1 MNQWKKFLIGILT
14 VTLIVLSGA
23 ACAALFMGGFGM
35 PNLGYAETFENR
47 EESEKEEK
55 ARAEKGT
62 DASEKA
68 KAAGKT
74 DASEKAKTAGET
86 DASEKAKAAG
96 ETDASEKVK
105 TAGGTETPE
114 KKETSEEI
122 KASGRTKAAEKANVV
137 EEEEREKPP
146 VRIILETEAGPE
158 GTEESTRQAKEKE
171 DCVLLFAGDVY
182 LSSHVLNAYDRAGG
196 IHGVLD
202 EGIREEIAAS
212 DIFMVN
218 QEFPFTER
226 GTAAADKQFTFRLPI
241 ERMQLMN
248 EMGIDIV
255 TLANNHILDFG
266 PEGLLDSLD
275 ALDEAG
281 ILHVGGGKD
290 LEQAKRPEFIE
301 VKGRTIGFL
310 GTSRVYMDASWAA
323 GASHPGVFSTY
334 DSRQAVEAIRE
345 AKELCDYLVVYVHWG
360 VERETTPKEYQR
372 VMGREYID
380 AGADLVIGSHPH
392 VLQPMEYYEG
402 KPIVYSL
409 GNFVFGSSIPNTELF
424 KVTLREDGAE
434 ITEIPCTSSAGFTRL
449 K

>member
-1 MNQWKKFLIGILT
+1 MSQWKKLLIGMLT
-14 VTLIVLSGA
+14 VILIVLAGA
-23 ACAALFMGGFGM
+23 ACAVFFMDGFGT
-35 PNLGYAETFENR
+35 PGSKYAEAFENQK
-47 EESEKEEK
+47 ESETAEETATAEEEEK
-55 ARAEKGT
+55 ESRPVKITLETETVPENA
-62 DASEKA
+62 
-68 KAAGKT
+68 
-74 DASEKAKTAGET
+74 ET
-86 DASEKAKAAG
+86 DAGKA
-96 ETDASEKVK
+96 E
-105 TAGGTETPE
+105 
-114 KKETSEEI
+114 
-122 KASGRTKAAEKANVV
+122 
-137 EEEEREKPP
+137 
-146 VRIILETEAGPE
+146 
-158 GTEESTRQAKEKE
+158 EKE
-171 DCVLLFAGDVY
+171 DCILLFAGDVY
-182 LSSHVLNAYDRAGG
+182 LSNHVLNAYDKAGG

-226 GTAAADKQFTFRLPI
+226 GTAAADKQFTFRLPLD
-241 ERMQLMN
+241 RMHLMN

-266 PEGLLDSLD
+266 QDGLLDSLD

-290 LEQAKRPEFIE
+290 LEQAKKPEFIE

-323 GASHPGVFSTY
+323 GPGHPGVFSTY

-345 AKELCDYLVVYVHWG
+345 AKALCDYLVVYVHWG
-360 VERETTPKEYQR
+360 VEREITPKEYQR

-424 KVTLREDGAE
+424 KVTLKEDGAE
-434 ITEIPCTSSAGFTRL
+434 ITEIPCTSAAGFTRL

>member
-1 MNQWKKFLIGILT
+1 MSQWKKLLVGILT
-14 VTLIVLSGA
+14 VTLIILSGA
-23 ACAALFMGGFGM
+23 ACAALFMGGSGM
-35 PNLGYAETFENR
+35 PGPGYAETLESR
-47 EESEKEEK
+47 EE
-55 ARAEKGT
+55 
-62 DASEKA
+62 
-68 KAAGKT
+68 
-74 DASEKAKTAGET
+74 GET
-86 DASEKAKAAG
+86 ARKTEAAG
-96 ETDASEKVK
+96 ETEAAKKTEAAGETEVAGETEAAKKTKAGEEAKMPKEAK
-105 TAGGTETPE
+105 TA
-114 KKETSEEI
+114 KK
-122 KASGRTKAAEKANVV
+122 TKAAEEAKTAKKSKAAEKVGAK
-137 EEEEREKPP
+137 EEREGPP
-146 VRIILETEAGPE
+146 VRIILETEAVRE
-158 GTEESTRQAKEKE
+158 NMEEEARKAKEKE
-171 DCVLLFAGDVY
+171 DCILLFAGDVY
-182 LSSHVLNAYDRAGG
+182 LSGHVLNAYDKAGG

-226 GTAAADKQFTFRLPI
+226 GTAAADKQFTFRLPP
-241 ERMQLMN
+241 ERMQVMN
-248 EMGIDIV
+248 DMGIDIV

-310 GTSRVYMDASWAA
+310 GTSRVYMDAGWAA
-323 GASHPGVFSTY
+323 GPDHPGVFSTY

-345 AKELCDYLVVYVHWG
+345 ARELCDYLVVYVHWG

-392 VLQPMEYYEG
+392 VLQSLEYYEG

-424 KVTLREDGAE
+424 KVILKEEGAE
-434 ITEIPCTSSAGFTRL
+434 ITEIPCTSSAGFTSTALR

>member
-1 MNQWKKFLIGILT
+1 
-14 VTLIVLSGA
+14 
-23 ACAALFMGGFGM
+23 M
-35 PNLGYAETFENR
+35 PGPGYAETLESR
-47 EESEKEEK
+47 EE
-55 ARAEKGT
+55 
-62 DASEKA
+62 
-68 KAAGKT
+68 
-74 DASEKAKTAGET
+74 GET
-86 DASEKAKAAG
+86 TRKTEAAG
-96 ETDASEKVK
+96 ETEVAGETEAAKKTKAGEEAKMPKEAK
-105 TAGGTETPE
+105 TA
-114 KKETSEEI
+114 KK
-122 KASGRTKAAEKANVV
+122 TKAAEKVGAK
-137 EEEEREKPP
+137 EEREGPP
-146 VRIILETEAGPE
+146 VRIILETEAVRE
-158 GTEESTRQAKEKE
+158 NMEEEARKAKEKE
-171 DCVLLFAGDVY
+171 DCILLFAGDVY
-182 LSSHVLNAYDRAGG
+182 LSDHVLNAYDKAGG

-226 GTAAADKQFTFRLPI
+226 GTAAADKQFTFRLPP
-241 ERMQLMN
+241 ERMQVMN
-248 EMGIDIV
+248 DMGIDIV

-266 PEGLLDSLD
+266 PEGLLDSMD
-275 ALDEAG
+275 ALDEAA

-310 GTSRVYMDASWAA
+310 GTSRVYMDAGWAA
-323 GASHPGVFSTY
+323 GPDHPGVFSTY

-345 AKELCDYLVVYVHWG
+345 ARELCDYLVVYVHWG

-392 VLQPMEYYEG
+392 VLQSVEYYEG

-424 KVTLREDGAE
+424 KVTLKKEGAE
-434 ITEIPCTSSAGFTRL
+434 ITEIPCTSSAGFTSTALR

>member
-1 MNQWKKFLIGILT
+1 MYGKLPGDKKSSGMRCVWGLCFFCFASTMGEEVWSMSQWKKLLVGILT
-14 VTLIVLSGA
+14 ATLIILSGA
-23 ACAALFMGGFGM
+23 ACAALFMGGSGM
-35 PNLGYAETFENR
+35 PGPGYAETLESR
-47 EESEKEEK
+47 EE
-55 ARAEKGT
+55 
-62 DASEKA
+62 
-68 KAAGKT
+68 
-74 DASEKAKTAGET
+74 GET
-86 DASEKAKAAG
+86 ARKTEAAG
-96 ETDASEKVK
+96 ETEVAGETEAAKKTKAGEEAKMPKEAK
-105 TAGGTETPE
+105 TA
-114 KKETSEEI
+114 KK
-122 KASGRTKAAEKANVV
+122 TKAAEKVGAK
-137 EEEEREKPP
+137 EEREGPP
-146 VRIILETEAGPE
+146 VRIILETEAVRE
-158 GTEESTRQAKEKE
+158 NMEEEARKAKEKE
-171 DCVLLFAGDVY
+171 DCILLFAGDVY
-182 LSSHVLNAYDRAGG
+182 LSDHVLNAYDKAGG

-226 GTAAADKQFTFRLPI
+226 GTAAADKQFTFRLPP
-241 ERMQLMN
+241 ERMQVMN
-248 EMGIDIV
+248 DMGIDIV

-266 PEGLLDSLD
+266 PEGLLDSMD
-275 ALDEAG
+275 ALDEAA

-310 GTSRVYMDASWAA
+310 GTSRVYMDTGWAA
-323 GASHPGVFSTY
+323 GPDHPGVFSTY

-345 AKELCDYLVVYVHWG
+345 ARELCDYLVVYVHWG

-392 VLQPMEYYEG
+392 VLQSVEYYEG

-424 KVTLREDGAE
+424 KVTLKKEGAE
-434 ITEIPCTSSAGFTRL
+434 ITEIPCTSSAGFTSTALR